1 MSTPATR
8 DQILDAAETLFAAQ
22 GFARTT
28 IKQIG
33 EAAGVN
39 SALLYYYFGDKERL
53 YQEVLQRQVGT
64 LVARTMAGLEH
75 GSVEARLRAFLE
87 NQARALA
94 ERPHLPKLMMRE
106 LADHDASRAASQ
118 IERVAGTS
126 FRGLCDLIREGQA
139 SGAFRADVD
148 PRFAAISTV
157 GQVAYFF
164 MARPIVRVLLGAGR
178 DGPSPELN
186 SQFARHAADFALAA
200 LACPPAVRS
209 RPTAVSTRRAR

>member
-1 MSTPATR
+1 MSGPATR
-8 DQILDAAETLFAAQ
+8 DQILDAAEALFAAQ

-64 LVARTMAGLEH
+64 LVARTMEGLEH
-75 GSVEARLRAFLE
+75 GSVEERLRAFLE

-94 ERPHLPKLMMRE
+94 ERPHLPKLLMRE

-139 SGAFRADVD
+139 SGVFRADVD
-148 PRFAAISTV
+148 ARFAAISTV

-164 MARPIVRVLLGAGR
+164 MARPIVRVLLSAGR
-178 DGPSPELN
+178 DGPSPELGR
-186 SQFARHAADFALAA
+186 QFARHAADFALAA
-200 LACPPAVRS
+200 LAA
-209 RPTAVSTRRAR
+209 STRRAR